1 MGSDFSTMSS
11 ESSDFKTALKDVP
24 TAIKKDFPSNRASSV
39 IKDDPRAVINGRATY
54 RALSK
59 QGKIMIHKQRSVG
72 LGKSGLATKYYQND

>member
-24 TAIKKDFPSNRASSV
+24 IAIKKILLAIGFQV
-39 IKDDPRAVINGRATY
+39 LYIKDDPRAVIDGRDTY

-59 QGKIMIHKQRSVG
+59 QGK
-72 LGKSGLATKYYQND
+72 